1 MARKETVNG
10 GPGGTPGGV
19 WGRAPVNGGSH
30 FRLECPFFKEFAE
43 FQGEILNSL
52 WAGSW
57 WKAPPPCAGGAEFS
71 ILLVFRRVSPKC
83 AQNAAQ
89 LFFKK

>member
-43 FQGEILNSL
+43 FQGEIFELAVGHSGR
-52 WAGSW
+52 A
-57 WKAPPPCAGGAEFS
+57 
-71 ILLVFRRVSPKC
+71 VFFCS
-83 AQNAAQ
+83 
-89 LFFKK
+89 FF